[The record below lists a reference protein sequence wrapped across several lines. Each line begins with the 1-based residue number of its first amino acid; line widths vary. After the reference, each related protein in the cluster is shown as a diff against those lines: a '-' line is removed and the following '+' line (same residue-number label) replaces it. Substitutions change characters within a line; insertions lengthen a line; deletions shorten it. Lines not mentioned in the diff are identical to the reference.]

1 MLKLCK
7 TNLLRFFLYSSSESH
22 AKTSKTNLAAKYFC
36 RVVKNSI
43 IFTVAEHV
51 VRQAL
56 FVALVGEGT
65 GLGSKAFFSQQYTFN
80 LYRESDT
87 RFLMFGFFINQ
98 FP

>member
-1 MLKLCK
+1 M
-7 TNLLRFFLYSSSESH
+7 
-22 AKTSKTNLAAKYFC
+22 
-36 RVVKNSI
+36 VKNSI

-65 GLGSKAFFSQQYTFN
+65 GLGSKAFFSQKYTFN

-87 RFLMFGFFINQ
+87 RLSHKSVSLKPLSNPTRAI
-98 FP
+98 